1 MIMRKYRVAQVGCGH
16 RGVVHIDGWLD
27 NPDRFEL
34 VGLCD
39 LDRGKMDEAVASRD
53 MDPKLYDDADAM
65 LAELQPD
72 VFCFSTQPDVRLAM
86 VQLAAK
92 HGVIGLAFEKPMA
105 TSVGEAKEIARLC
118 NAHGIKTIVSHQQKY
133 LSSMQKA
140 KSIVDSGDIGDIVEV
155 RGTSTCGLTDLG
167 THYMDYMLWANNRER
182 VRWVVGHV
190 HGTRQLDHHHPTPDF
205 FVARME
211 FANGV
216 RGLMEIGI
224 LAPHHMQNAPVWLDS
239 RLTIT
244 GTHGYAWAD
253 TDGRWG
259 AFTRASGG
267 EVLGGTGP
275 GYDPEKPGA
284 GWITQQ
290 ATMLQG
296 PYLRDFADWLDDDA
310 KEHPCN
316 LDIAL
321 HGFEVLQAG
330 CLSAL
335 DHTRKDLPLSDPA
348 DEVDIFER
356 MKAELSPVPPL
367 ED

>member
-1 MIMRKYRVAQVGCGH
+1 
-16 RGVVHIDGWLD
+16 
-27 NPDRFEL
+27 
-34 VGLCD
+34 
-39 LDRGKMDEAVASRD
+39 
-53 MDPKLYDDADAM
+53 
-65 LAELQPD
+65 
-72 VFCFSTQPDVRLAM
+72 M

-92 HGVIGLAFEKPMA
+92 HGVAGLAFEKPMA
-105 TSVGEAKEIARLC
+105 RSVGEARQIAELC
-118 NAHGIKTIVSHQQKY
+118 RSHNIKAIVSHQQKY
-133 LSSMQKA
+133 LTSMQKA
-140 KSIVDSGDIGDIVEV
+140 KEIADAGEIGDLVEV

-167 THYMDYMLWANNRER
+167 THYMDYMLWANDRPR

-205 FVARME
+205 FLARME
-211 FANGV
+211 FEDGV
-216 RGLMEIGI
+216 RGLLEIGV
-224 LAPHHMQNAPVWLDS
+224 LAPHHMTNAPVWLDS
-239 RLTIT
+239 RLTIV
-244 GTHGYAWAD
+244 GTHGFAWAD

-259 AFTRASGG
+259 ALTRSSEGQL
-267 EVLGGTGP
+267 LGGTGP

-296 PYLRDFADWLDDDA
+296 PYLRDLADWLDNDE
-310 KEHPCN
+310 KVHPCSV
-316 LDIAL
+316 DIAL

-335 DHTRKDLPLSDPA
+335 DHTRKDLPLADPA

-356 MKAELSPVPPL
+356 MKAELPPVAPL